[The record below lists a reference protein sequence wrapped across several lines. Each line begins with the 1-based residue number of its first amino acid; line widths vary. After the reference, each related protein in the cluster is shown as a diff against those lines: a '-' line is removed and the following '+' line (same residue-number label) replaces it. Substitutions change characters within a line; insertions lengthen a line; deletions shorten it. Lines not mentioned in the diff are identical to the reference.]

1 MSDEVAEFHPFKF
14 YKENPSLI
22 RTRSG
27 LICDGCGCNFVR
39 PRHYI
44 NHRVDSQKRMFCS
57 SECWMKTVSKTVET
71 NCHNCNA
78 TIKIKPAVAKR
89 SRRHFC
95 SRKCSGEYFTKI
107 SISSELLKILD
118 FDIRL

>member
-1 MSDEVAEFHPFKF
+1 MSNEVAEFHPFKF

-22 RTRSG
+22 RKRSG
-27 LICDGCGCNFVR
+27 LVCDGCGCNFVR

-44 NHRVDSQKRMFCS
+44 NDRVDSQKRMFCN

-78 TIKIKPAVAKR
+78 TTSSIGAFFMSSTFFIVLYR
-89 SRRHFC
+89 SLEF
-95 SRKCSGEYFTKI
+95 
-107 SISSELLKILD
+107 
-118 FDIRL
+118 